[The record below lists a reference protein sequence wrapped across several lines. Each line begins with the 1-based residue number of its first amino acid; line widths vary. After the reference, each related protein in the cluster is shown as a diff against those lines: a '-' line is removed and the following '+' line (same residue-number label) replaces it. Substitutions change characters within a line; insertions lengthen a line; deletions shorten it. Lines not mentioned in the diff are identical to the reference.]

1 MVLVD
6 PCKRRMDEIFSP
18 GDRIRLHETVDVVW
32 GRDDPMPL
40 DEARDALRRVRAAVC
55 SGWRYG
61 DALKEASELRAI
73 LDVSGGFPQDL
84 DYQWCFGH
92 GIRVLS
98 MAPAMGRQVAEMAL
112 GMALAAS
119 RNIVVGDRAMRAGH
133 EQYLHAG
140 NTDSFMLYGK
150 RVGLIGFGGLARALL
165 PLLAPFGCVISAYDP
180 WLAPGYLRSQGV
192 RPEGLNEILHTSQVI
207 FVLAP
212 PTSENNAMLDRAA
225 LQRIGPGAVLVL
237 ISRAHVVDFDTLTEH
252 VLEGRYRAAIDVFP
266 TEPLDPSHPI
276 RSAEGAVLSAHR
288 AGSVPDGMWD
298 VGTMVVDDLEAIARG
313 MPPQRMQIAQPE
325 LVQRYVAK

>member
-1 MVLVD
+1 MSL
-6 PCKRRMDEIFSP
+6 E
-18 GDRIRLHETVDVVW
+18 
-32 GRDDPMPL
+32 
-40 DEARDALRRVRAAVC
+40 EAQVALRRVRAVVC

-61 DALKEASELRAI
+61 DVLREAPELRAI
-73 LDVSGGFPQDL
+73 LDVSGGFPRDL
-84 DYQWCFGH
+84 DYEWCFGH

-119 RNIVVGDRAMRAGH
+119 RNIVAGDRAMRAGH

-165 PLLAPFGCVISAYDP
+165 PLLAPFDCVISAYDP

-192 RPEGLNEILHTSQVI
+192 QPAELTELLESSQVI

-212 PTSENNAMLDRAA
+212 PTSENSAMLDRAA
-225 LQRIGPGAVLVL
+225 LEQITPGAVLVL
-237 ISRAHVVDFDTLTEH
+237 ISRAHVADFDALTEH

-266 TEPLDPSHPI
+266 TEPLDPSHRI
-276 RSAEGAVLSAHR
+276 RRAEGVVLSAHR
-288 AGSVPDGMWD
+288 AGSVPEGMWD

-313 MPPQRMQIAQPE
+313 MPPQRMQVAQPE
-325 LVQRYVAK
+325 LVRRYIAK